1 MEVIQSE
8 NEITIKMSKE
18 NASTFLDELY
28 EMLEMTRPDTIEDD
42 PNEGFPLCEDVWDK
56 LSDGIGFV
64 SPFMRK

>member
-8 NEITIKMSKE
+8 NEITIEMSKE

-28 EMLEMTRPDTIEDD
+28 EMLEMTRPDTTDDD

-56 LSDGIGFV
+56 LSDSIGFV